1 MDRLN
6 AIRLLQAL
14 VAAGANSDVPMANA
28 WITKIALEIGLKGGE
43 FHSAIAYAGRQDCS
57 TTIRKSVGP
66 LSPVWVKLLQEL
78 GLTLKVLDPQNT
90 VFGNFLALKYA
101 RSRRFLKA
109 SRAARSAPD
118 ERG

>member
-43 FHSAIAYAGRQDCS
+43 FHSAIAYAGRQDWLDNNQKEGWTS
-57 TTIRKSVGP
+57 LTSVGETFARAGTYSQ
-66 LSPVWVKLLQEL
+66 SP
-78 GLTLKVLDPQNT
+78 
-90 VFGNFLALKYA
+90 
-101 RSRRFLKA
+101 
-109 SRAARSAPD
+109 
-118 ERG
+118 